1 MCFRNYVYIC
11 ARKTVIGMEK
21 IESTRELF
29 LKTLTKMGIKYSS
42 SSAEDF
48 IWFDYQ
54 DIDLEAEED
63 KEDRYITLEYMYL
76 RDLHNAEEAT
86 RMRRIINKVNCK
98 SDVVI
103 SCTVKFTKFRRKIL
117 FIEEIPNIEDYLRAE
132 LQEVIRAYELFNE
145 ELQKELSKDN
155 NTEESD
161 SYDIFS
167 TQTKDLF
174 IKTITEMGC
183 DYEKWEN
190 DSFFESIVFNYQ
202 TEKYRAT
209 FFEHSRKALI
219 ELHYSLHSVE
229 LSDLSG
235 MNQLRK
241 LINQANQEHDATTYF
256 TIDREANKMYVESS
270 CTIPFMAEMPRLMTY
285 LHSVLNDLG
294 DVKIDIRCEMEDP
307 NEIEDKWNL
316 HQEPS

>member
-1 MCFRNYVYIC
+1 
-11 ARKTVIGMEK
+11 MEENK
-21 IESTRELF
+21 RLEDTQIAAMGARELF

-54 DIDLEAEED
+54 DVDLEAEED
-63 KEDRYITLEYMYL
+63 KDDRYITLEYMYL

-183 DYEKWEN
+183 DYEKWNN
-190 DSFFESIVFNYQ
+190 DYSSF
-202 TEKYRAT
+202 
-209 FFEHSRKALI
+209 
-219 ELHYSLHSVE
+219 
-229 LSDLSG
+229 
-235 MNQLRK
+235 
-241 LINQANQEHDATTYF
+241 
-256 TIDREANKMYVESS
+256 
-270 CTIPFMAEMPRLMTY
+270 
-285 LHSVLNDLG
+285 
-294 DVKIDIRCEMEDP
+294 
-307 NEIEDKWNL
+307 
-316 HQEPS
+316 

>member
-1 MCFRNYVYIC
+1 V
-11 ARKTVIGMEK
+11 
-21 IESTRELF
+21 
-29 LKTLTKMGIKYSS
+29 
-42 SSAEDF
+42 
-48 IWFDYQ
+48 
-54 DIDLEAEED
+54 DLEAEED
-63 KEDRYITLEYMYL
+63 KDDRYITLEYMYL

-86 RMRRIINKVNCK
+86 RMRRIINMVNCK

-174 IKTITEMGC
+174 IKTILEMGC
-183 DYEKWEN
+183 DYETWEN
-190 DSFFESIVFNYQ
+190 DTKCFESIVFNYQ

-209 FFEHSRKALI
+209 FFEHSRKVLI

-235 MNQLRK
+235 VNQLRK
-241 LINQANQEHDATTYF
+241 LINQANQEHDASTYY

-270 CTIPFMAEMPRLMTY
+270 CTIPFMAEIPHLMTY
-285 LHSVLNDLG
+285 LHSILMNLDL
-294 DVKIDIRCEMEDP
+294 VKIDITCEMENP
-307 NEIEDKWNL
+307 EEIEQNWNL

>member
-1 MCFRNYVYIC
+1 
-11 ARKTVIGMEK
+11 MEENK
-21 IESTRELF
+21 RLEDTQIAAMGARELF

-48 IWFDYQ
+48 IWFDYL
-54 DIDLEAEED
+54 DVDLEAEED
-63 KEDRYITLEYMYL
+63 KDDRYITLEYMYL

-190 DSFFESIVFNYQ
+190 DYSSFESIVFDYQ

-209 FFEHSRKALI
+209 FFEHSRKVLI
-219 ELHYSLHSVE
+219 ENHVSLYNVE
-229 LSDLSG
+229 LSD
-235 MNQLRK
+235 MEKVNQLREVVNK
-241 LINQANQEHDATTYF
+241 VNQEHDAVTVYTIDCVTNKMYAEARHTVPFMAEIPNLLTYLHS
-256 TIDREANKMYVESS
+256 ILNDLYLVRMDIKCEMEADEIEEQWIMDREAN
-270 CTIPFMAEMPRLMTY
+270 
-285 LHSVLNDLG
+285 
-294 DVKIDIRCEMEDP
+294 
-307 NEIEDKWNL
+307 
-316 HQEPS
+316 

>member
-1 MCFRNYVYIC
+1 
-11 ARKTVIGMEK
+11 MEENK
-21 IESTRELF
+21 RLEDTQIAAMGARELF

-48 IWFDYQ
+48 IWFDYL
-54 DIDLEAEED
+54 DVDLEAEED
-63 KEDRYITLEYMYL
+63 KDDRYITLEYMYL

-145 ELQKELSKDN
+145 ELQKELSKNN
-155 NTEESD
+155 NTEESN

-190 DSFFESIVFNYQ
+190 DYSSFESIVFDYQ

-209 FFEHSRKALI
+209 FLEHSRKVLI
-219 ELHYSLHSVE
+219 ENHVSLYNVE
-229 LSDLSG
+229 LSD
-235 MNQLRK
+235 MEKVNQLREVVNK
-241 LINQANQEHDATTYF
+241 VNQEHDAVTVYTIDCVTNKMYAEASHTVPFMAEIPNLLTYLHS
-256 TIDREANKMYVESS
+256 ILNDLYLVRMDIKCEIEADEIEEQWIMDREAN
-270 CTIPFMAEMPRLMTY
+270 
-285 LHSVLNDLG
+285 
-294 DVKIDIRCEMEDP
+294 
-307 NEIEDKWNL
+307 
-316 HQEPS
+316 

>member
-1 MCFRNYVYIC
+1 
-11 ARKTVIGMEK
+11 MEENK
-21 IESTRELF
+21 RLEDTQIAAMGARELF

-54 DIDLEAEED
+54 DVDLEAEED
-63 KEDRYITLEYMYL
+63 KEDSYITLEYMYL

-190 DSFFESIVFNYQ
+190 DYSSFESIVFDYQ

-209 FFEHSRKALI
+209 FFEHSRKVLI
-219 ELHYSLHSVE
+219 ENHVSLYNVE
-229 LSDLSG
+229 LSD
-235 MNQLRK
+235 MEKVNQLREVVNK
-241 LINQANQEHDATTYF
+241 VNQEHDAVTVYTIDCVTNKMYAEASHTVPFMAEIPNLLTYLHS
-256 TIDREANKMYVESS
+256 ILNDLYLVRMDIKCEMEADEIEEQWIMDREAN
-270 CTIPFMAEMPRLMTY
+270 
-285 LHSVLNDLG
+285 
-294 DVKIDIRCEMEDP
+294 
-307 NEIEDKWNL
+307 
-316 HQEPS
+316 

>member
-1 MCFRNYVYIC
+1 
-11 ARKTVIGMEK
+11 MEENK
-21 IESTRELF
+21 RLEDTQIAAMGARELF

-54 DIDLEAEED
+54 NVDLEAEED
-63 KEDRYITLEYMYL
+63 KEDRYITLEYMYPK
-76 RDLHNAEEAT
+76 DLDNAEEAAK
-86 RMRRIINKVNCK
+86 MRRIINKVNTK
-98 SDVVI
+98 SNVVI
-103 SCTVKFTKFRRKIL
+103 SCTVKFTYLRRKIL

-132 LQEVIRAYELFNE
+132 MQELIRADEMVNE

-155 NTEESD
+155 NTGESD

-190 DSFFESIVFNYQ
+190 DTKCFESIVFNYQ

-209 FFEHSRKALI
+209 FFEHSRKVLI

-241 LINQANQEHDATTYF
+241 LINQANQEHDASTYY
-256 TIDREANKMYVESS
+256 TIDREANKMYAEASHTV
-270 CTIPFMAEMPRLMTY
+270 PFMAEIPNLLTY
-285 LHSVLNDLG
+285 LHSILNDLYL
-294 DVKIDIRCEMEDP
+294 VRMDIKCEMETD
-307 NEIEDKWNL
+307 EIEEQWIMDREAN
-316 HQEPS
+316 